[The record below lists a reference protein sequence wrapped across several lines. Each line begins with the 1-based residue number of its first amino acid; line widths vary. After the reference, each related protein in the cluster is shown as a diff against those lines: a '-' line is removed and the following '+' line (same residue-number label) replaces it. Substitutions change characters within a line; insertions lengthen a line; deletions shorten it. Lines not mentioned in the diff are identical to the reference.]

1 MLQAQ
6 KGRWN
11 PSDSN
16 GGWRKL
22 WQIKVPP
29 KVTHVCWRAL
39 TDCLPTM
46 SMLYSRYVPVQ
57 LNCPVCNAGEETIGH
72 ALVSCSFA
80 TACWNKVLGNRF
92 LGLVTSF
99 KDWFFQIVNSVNKEK
114 REEILMTCWALWKA
128 RNELVWQKKR
138 SLVENVIS
146 STRSYFV
153 Q

>member
-29 KVTHVCWRAL
+29 KVTHVCWKAL
-39 TDCLPTM
+39 TDCLPTR

-72 ALVSCSFA
+72 TLVLCSFA

-99 KDWFFQIVNSVNKEK
+99 KDWFFQIINSVNKEK